1 MSIQTTSSR
10 VWTNRSLLPLAIATI
25 AAGLVFYVPVSA
37 LFLTSRG
44 LSLADIFIL
53 ESVLLVSILI
63 SEVPAGLV
71 ADKIDRRWVILNG
84 FVLNA
89 TADLLFA
96 FGNSFSVFAVSFF
109 VSGLGI
115 AMLTGVQDAY
125 IYDAL
130 GDDADV
136 SSVGVWG
143 HLSALELTAGVFAS
157 VAGGVMATRDISLP
171 AIATAVVASLAA
183 FSVLFLPSQ
192 KPSID
197 KVSQSENSWSALKKG
212 TGLLLK
218 SPILLYTTVASGAAF
233 VLFNA
238 VFTLNQPLFNVLAVP
253 VAWWGV
259 IGGGAHLLA
268 AAYNHFA
275 GPTIERLGRKNG
287 LLLAMTYG
295 AAGFGLMVFPN
306 KAAVIVGFVLVVL
319 GMHARGPIN
328 RAVANKE
335 IPSHRRAT
343 VLNIAS
349 SLGSLVGVLL
359 NPLIGWGS
367 ELSPSATVGVIAI
380 VLALMTT
387 SWIPI
392 ANRYLDEQPADDE
405 PSEQATIESSRPD
418 DVENKKGLR

>member
-1 MSIQTTSSR
+1 MSLQTASSR
-10 VWTNRSLLPLAIATI
+10 VWTNRSLLPIAIATI

-44 LSLADIFIL
+44 LSLADIFVL
-53 ESVLLVSILI
+53 ESVLLISILI
-63 SEVPAGLV
+63 SEVPAGLI
-71 ADKIDRRWVILNG
+71 ADKIDRRWIILSG

-89 TADLLFA
+89 IADLLFA

-130 GDDADV
+130 GNDADK

-143 HLSALELTAGVFAS
+143 QLSALELTAGVFAS
-157 VAGGVMATRDISLP
+157 IAGGVMAARDISLP
-171 AIATAVVASLAA
+171 AIVTAVVASIGA
-183 FSVLFLPSQ
+183 FAVVFLPSQ

-197 KVSQSENSWSALKKG
+197 KASQSDNSWSALKQA

-233 VLFNA
+233 VIFNA
-238 VFTLNQPLFNVLAVP
+238 VFTLNQPLFNALAVP

-275 GPTIERLGRKNG
+275 GPTIDRLGRKNG

-306 KAAVIVGFVLVVL
+306 QAAVIVGFVLVVL

-335 IPSHRRAT
+335 IPSHQRAT

-349 SLGSLVGVLL
+349 SLGSLVGIAL
-359 NPLIGWGS
+359 NPLIGWGA

-392 ANRYLDEQPADDE
+392 ANRYLDEQPAKDK
-405 PSEQATIESSRPD
+405 PSEQATIANSQPD
-418 DVENKKGLR
+418 NIRNEEA